1 MDREAGHI
9 FRVAPEEIGR
19 GMKMRLR
26 GTTMGLLAASAILSG
41 CFATMTG
48 LRDFSEVTLENNAR
62 IMTLQPGMTPE
73 QVIEHIGL
81 SNNFR
86 VPNPVRSEVYP
97 AGDDTFRAFFFY
109 AGTGYV
115 AMGLIQEGDLM
126 PVVFKNEHL
135 DGWGWSYWK
144 STVEQYNIRIG
155 NR

>member
-1 MDREAGHI
+1 MKNRNL
-9 FRVAPEEIGR
+9 R
-19 GMKMRLR
+19 GMV
-26 GTTMGLLAASAILSG
+26 MGLLATSAILSG
-41 CFATMTG
+41 CSMIG
-48 LRDFSEVTLENNAR
+48 LRNFSELTRQNNAR
-62 IMTLQPGMTPE
+62 IMTLQRGMTPE
-73 QVIEHIGL
+73 QVIEHIGP
-81 SNNFR
+81 SGNSQ
-86 VPNPVRSEVYP
+86 VPNPFRSEVYP

-115 AMGLIQEGDLM
+115 AMGLIAERIADPTIQEGDLM